1 MSGRE
6 ITAQAAEASCQEV
19 VPLMLLARL
28 EFDGEPALITSAP
41 YDVAYDLDG
50 DGEAEIWRST
60 FGMGQVSGAEE
71 GLETQSYSLT
81 CKLSGLDA
89 AAISMA
95 LQYDPQGRPA
105 SFWLAFL
112 DADHRIVPSPVLL
125 FRGRMDVMPITAGKS
140 GEISLTVESRLADW
154 DRVRGGRYTDAE
166 QQSRC
171 PGDRFFQFAAAACDQ
186 EIKWGRT

>member
-6 ITAQAAEASCQEV
+6 MTAQAAAAARQEV
-19 VPLMLLARL
+19 VRMMLLARL
-28 EFDGEPALITSAP
+28 EFDGDPALVTSAP

-71 GLETQSYSLT
+71 GLETQAYGLT
-81 CKLSGLDA
+81 CKLAGLDA
-89 AAISMA
+89 AAISLA
-95 LQYDPQGRPA
+95 LQCDPQGRPA

-112 DADHRIVPSPVLL
+112 DADHQIVPAPVLL
-125 FRGRMDVMPITAGKS
+125 FRGRMDVMPITGGKS
-140 GEISLTVESRLADW
+140 GEITLSVESRLADW

-166 QQSRC
+166 QQARC
-171 PGDRFFQFAAAACDQ
+171 PGDRFFQFCAAACDK
-186 EIKWGRT
+186 EINWGRS